1 MDDPTLPGFLW
12 GLFVCDLFETSAT
25 IFFYGLYVNLFILA
39 IYTLQRRRTY
49 GRIWLLAASWMLFVV
64 GTLQTI
70 LRVMI
75 STVLGRAVALLV
87 AHGQGELPT
96 AEIIGLVRDR
106 LGLEL
111 ADNAVFAVNVF
122 ITDSVFLYRCYLVW
136 GYRVKP
142 VLLPGILILATI
154 AMAIVSLVEGS
165 SSSDFVLLGGRL
177 QIMATTTAYGLGL
190 AANVLLMA
198 LTAGRIW
205 WMRRTIANIP
215 GLHSSIDTRF
225 SAVISIILESGSIYC
240 FSAFLLAITLTT
252 VGSSNNF
259 YSVLVGIA
267 YQAVNIAP
275 TLTVVRV
282 GLGHNI
288 EDAVKRGF
296 TQPPEPIVSTKLD
309 GCSPGSQ
316 MVDLHPNL
324 DVERFGVANMLGSA

>member
-12 GLFVCDLFETSAT
+12 DLFVCDLFETSVT

-49 GRIWLLAASWMLFVV
+49 GRIWLLAVSWMLFVV

-75 STVLGRAVALLV
+75 LTVLGRAVALL
-87 AHGQGELPT
+87 ATHGQGELPT

-111 ADNAVFAVNVF
+111 ADNAVFAVN
-122 ITDSVFLYRCYLVW
+122 LYRCYLVW

-142 VLLPGILILATI
+142 VLLPGILILATT

-165 SSSDFVLLGGRL
+165 SSSDFLLLGGRL
-177 QIMATTTAYGLGL
+177 QITTTTTAYGLGL

-205 WMRRTIANIP
+205 WMRRTLTNIP

-240 FSAFLLAITLTT
+240 FSAFSLAITLTT
-252 VGSSNNF
+252 VGSNNNF

-267 YQAVNIAP
+267 HQAVNIAP

-282 GLGHNI
+282 GLG
-288 EDAVKRGF
+288 
-296 TQPPEPIVSTKLD
+296 PKLD
-309 GCSPGSQ
+309 GCSSGSQ

-324 DVERFGVANMLGSA
+324 EVERFGVANMLGSA

>member
-12 GLFVCDLFETSAT
+12 GLFVCDLFETS
-25 IFFYGLYVNLFILA
+25 
-39 IYTLQRRRTY
+39 
-49 GRIWLLAASWMLFVV
+49 LLAASWMLFVV

-96 AEIIGLVRDR
+96 AEIIVLVRDR

-111 ADNAVFAVNVF
+111 ADNAVFAVN
-122 ITDSVFLYRCYLVW
+122 LYRCYLVW

-142 VLLPGILILATI
+142 VLLPGILILATT

-177 QIMATTTAYGLGL
+177 QIMTTTTAYGLGL

-205 WMRRTIANIP
+205 WMRRTLANIP

-324 DVERFGVANMLGSA
+324 DVERFGVANMLGSAQI